1 MGNVGERLGLEHDPD
16 GQGWR
21 AALGSY
27 SAAVQGEGIWF
38 TEGVSI
44 QVEVRG
50 KMGCCLEGA
59 KKNDQMLGL
68 HGLSGRGKID
78 TWLKLHVSSGT
89 QSWLDSF
96 SLCVVV

>member
-1 MGNVGERLGLEHDPD
+1 MGDVGERLGLEHDPD

-21 AALGSY
+21 AALGSS

-59 KKNDQMLGL
+59 KKNDPMLGV
-68 HGLSGRGKID
+68 HGRSGRGKID